1 MRPTA
6 PQPDDGVVYP
16 LGLRL
21 RGRAVVVVGG
31 GQVAQRRV
39 PGLLA
44 AGAEVTVVSP
54 WLRPALE
61 GMVSQGEVSWRE
73 RGYRTGDL
81 AGAWYVLAAT
91 DDPAVN
97 ADVARDADE
106 QRTFCARADDASRS
120 TAWTP
125 ASGRHDG
132 VTVAVHADRDPRR
145 AAAVRDHVLDGLRT
159 GDLAARRHRRR
170 EPGVVLVGGGPG
182 DPELI
187 TLAGRRALA
196 DADVVIADRLAPAA
210 LLDELPPHV
219 EVVDAAKLPRGR
231 AATQPEINRLLVEH
245 ARAGKRVVRL
255 KGGDPFVFGRGFEE
269 LLACAEAGVP
279 CTVVPGV
286 TSAIGVPGLAGV
298 PVTHRGVTH
307 EMTVVSGHL
316 PPGHPDSLV
325 EWSALARLRGTVVL
339 LMAVE
344 HLAAIA
350 TVLVAHGRPADTPVA
365 VIQAGSTASE
375 RRLLATLSTVAD
387 VVESEAIT
395 APATIVIGDVVGV
408 AATAAAMSTA
418 ESTAVSTAG
427 EQHAR
432 S

>member
-1 MRPTA
+1 MQEADIHRSSA
-6 PQPDDGVVYP
+6 AVYP

-21 RGRAVVVVGG
+21 EGRAVVVVGG
-31 GQVAQRRV
+31 GQVAQRRI

-44 AGAEVTVVSP
+44 AGAQVSVVSP
-54 WLRPALE
+54 WLRPAIE
-61 GMVSQGEVSWRE
+61 GRVALGEVRWVP
-73 RGYRTGDL
+73 RGYRAGDL
-81 AGAWYVLAAT
+81 AQAWYALAAT

-97 ADVARDADE
+97 AAVADE
-106 QRTFCARADDASRS
+106 AEQARVFCARADDASGS

-145 AAAVRDHVLDGLRT
+145 AAAVRDGVVEGLRT
-159 GDLAARRHRRR
+159 GDLAAPRHRRR
-170 EPGVVLVGGGPG
+170 DPGVVLVGGGPG
-182 DPELI
+182 DPELV

-196 DADVVIADRLAPAA
+196 EADVVIADRLAPAA
-210 LLDELPPHV
+210 LLEELPPHV

-231 AATQPEINRLLVEH
+231 SATQDEINRLLVEH

-269 LLACAEAGVP
+269 VLACAEAGVP

-286 TSAIGVPGLAGV
+286 TSAISVPGLAGV

-316 PPGHPDSLV
+316 PPGHPQSLV
-325 EWSALARLRGTVVL
+325 EWPALARLRGTVVL

-344 HLAAIA
+344 NLAAIA
-350 TVLVAHGRPADTPVA
+350 ATLVSHGRAADTPVA
-365 VIQAGSTASE
+365 VIHAGSTATE
-375 RRLLATLSTVAD
+375 RRVLATLSTVAE
-387 VVESEAIT
+387 VVAREGIA
-395 APATIVIGDVVGV
+395 APATVVIGDVVAV
-408 AATAAAMSTA
+408 AATAAGVSAARPTA
-418 ESTAVSTAG
+418 RV
-427 EQHAR
+427 
-432 S
+432 

>member
-1 MRPTA
+1 MS
-6 PQPDDGVVYP
+6 VYP
-16 LGLRL
+16 VGLRL
-21 RGRAVVVVGG
+21 DGRAVVVVGG

-44 AGAEVTVVSP
+44 AGARVTVVSP

-61 GMVSQGEVSWRE
+61 GRVATGELRWLARPFSA
-73 RGYRTGDL
+73 GDL
-81 AGAWYVLAAT
+81 AKAWYALAAT

-97 ADVARDADE
+97 AAVAQEAEER
-106 QRTFCARADDASRS
+106 RVFCVRADDARSS

-145 AAAVRDHVLDGLRT
+145 AAGVRDAALTGLRT
-159 GDLAARRHRRR
+159 GDLAAPRRRDR

-196 DADVVIADRLAPAA
+196 EADVVVADRLAPAA
-210 LLDELPPHV
+210 LLDELAADV

-231 AATQPEINRLLVEH
+231 SAQQDEINRVLVEH
-245 ARAGKRVVRL
+245 ARAGRRVVRL

-269 LLACAEAGVP
+269 VLACAEAGVP

-286 TSAIGVPGLAGV
+286 TSAISVPALAGV
-298 PVTHRGVTH
+298 PVTHRGVAH
-307 EMTVVSGHL
+307 EVTVVSGHL
-316 PPGHPDSLV
+316 PPGHPSSLV
-325 EWSALARLRGTVVL
+325 AWEALAALRGTLVL
-339 LMAVE
+339 LMAVDN
-344 HLAAIA
+344 LRAIA
-350 TVLVAHGRPADTPVA
+350 DVLVAHGREADTPVA
-365 VIQAGSTASE
+365 VVQSGSTAGE

-387 VVESEAIT
+387 AVGREAIT
-395 APATIVIGDVVGV
+395 APATVVVGDVVAV
-408 AATAAAMSTA
+408 ASTATALS
-418 ESTAVSTAG
+418 AVSAPAHVG
-427 EQHAR
+427 
-432 S
+432 

>member
-1 MRPTA
+1 MHPTVSR
-6 PQPDDGVVYP
+6 PDDGTVYP

-21 RGRAVVVVGG
+21 GGRAVVVVGG

-61 GMVSQGEVSWRE
+61 GMVAQGEVTWHD

-97 ADVARDADE
+97 ADVARDAEE
-106 QRTFCARADDASRS
+106 QRTFCARADDASES

-125 ASGRHDG
+125 AGGRHDS

-145 AAAVRDHVLDGLRT
+145 AAAVRDRVLDGLRT
-159 GDLAARRHRRR
+159 GDLAAPRYRRR

-196 DADVVIADRLAPAA
+196 EADVVIADRLAPAA

-231 AATQPEINRLLVEH
+231 AATQQEINRLLVEH

-286 TSAIGVPGLAGV
+286 TSAISVPGLAGV
-298 PVTHRGVTH
+298 PVTHRGVAH

-316 PPGHPDSLV
+316 PPGHPESLV
-325 EWSALARLRGTVVL
+325 EWSALARLRGTLVL

-344 HLAAIA
+344 NLGAIA
-350 TVLVAHGRPADTPVA
+350 TVLVAHGRPAATPVA
-365 VIQAGSTASE
+365 VIQAGSMASE
-375 RRLLATLSTVAD
+375 RRVLATLATVAES
-387 VVESEAIT
+387 VESEGIA
-395 APATIVIGDVVGV
+395 APATVVVGDVVGV
-408 AATAAAMSTA
+408 AATAAAMPTA
-418 ESTAVSTAG
+418 ISTAG
-427 EQHAR
+427 QQHTR

>member
-1 MRPTA
+1 MRPT
-6 PQPDDGVVYP
+6 PERTDDGVVYP

-21 RGRAVVVVGG
+21 NGRKVVVVGG

-44 AGAEVTVVSP
+44 AGARVTVVSP

-61 GMVSQGEVSWRE
+61 GMVSADEITWLD
-73 RGYRTGDL
+73 RGYRRADV
-81 AGAWYVLAAT
+81 AEAWYVLAAT
-91 DDPAVN
+91 DDPQVN
-97 ADVARDADE
+97 AAVARDAEE
-106 QRTFCARADDASRS
+106 QRVFCARADDARES

-145 AAAVRDHVLDGLRT
+145 AATVRDGVLDGLRT
-159 GDLAARRHRRR
+159 GDLSAPRHRRH

-196 DADVVIADRLAPAA
+196 EADVVIADRLAPAA
-210 LLDELPPHV
+210 LLDELAPNV

-231 AATQPEINRLLVEH
+231 SATQEEINRLLVEH
-245 ARAGKRVVRL
+245 ARAGRRVVRL

-269 LLACAEAGVP
+269 VLACAEAGVP

-286 TSAIGVPGLAGV
+286 TSAIGVPALAGV
-298 PVTHRGVTH
+298 PVTHRGLTH

-316 PPGHPDSLV
+316 PPGDPQSLV
-325 EWSALARLRGTVVL
+325 EWPAVARLRGTLVL

-344 HLAAIA
+344 NLPAIA
-350 TVLVAHGRPADTPVA
+350 AVLVQHGRSADTAVA

-375 RRLLATLSTVAD
+375 RRVLATLSTVAE
-387 VVESEAIT
+387 VVELEGIT
-395 APATIVIGDVVGV
+395 APATIVIGEVVGV
-408 AATAAAMSTA
+408 AATAVGLAAAATD
-418 ESTAVSTAG
+418 
-427 EQHAR
+427 AR
-432 S
+432 V

>member
-1 MRPTA
+1 MSSA
-6 PQPDDGVVYP
+6 PSDGAVYP

-21 RGRAVVVVGG
+21 AGRAVVVVGG

-44 AGAEVTVVSP
+44 AGAQVTVVSP
-54 WLRPALE
+54 WLTPALE
-61 GMVSQGEVSWRE
+61 GTVAMGELVWLP
-73 RGYRTGDL
+73 RGYRSGDL
-81 AGAWYVLAAT
+81 AEAWYVLAAT
-91 DDPAVN
+91 DDPDVN
-97 ADVARDADE
+97 AAVALEAE
-106 QRTFCARADDASRS
+106 QRRTFCARADDASES

-145 AAAVRDHVLDGLRT
+145 AATVRDGVLGGLRT
-159 GDLAARRHRRR
+159 GDLAAPRHRRR
-170 EPGVVLVGGGPG
+170 DPGVVLVGGGPG

-196 DADVVIADRLAPAA
+196 EADVVIADRLAPAA

-231 AATQPEINRLLVEH
+231 AATQQEINRLLVEH
-245 ARAGKRVVRL
+245 ARAGRRVVRL

-286 TSAIGVPGLAGV
+286 TSAISVPGLAGV

-316 PPGHPDSLV
+316 PPGHPHSLV

-344 HLAAIA
+344 NLAAITA
-350 TVLVAHGRPADTPVA
+350 VLVERGRSADTPVA

-375 RRLLATLSTVAD
+375 RRVLATLGSVAE
-387 VVESEAIT
+387 VVDRERIT
-395 APATIVIGDVVGV
+395 APAIVVIGDVVAVASTAAGVSTTAGV
-408 AATAAAMSTA
+408 AAAA
-418 ESTAVSTAG
+418 G
-427 EQHAR
+427 DAR
-432 S
+432 V